1 MYNNKATKNAKTSN
15 NKKMTTLN
23 RKTIPYQAHHNS
35 ANVLQLET
43 KKVNS
48 ISKEANMHKSKQRQL
63 VTKQTYIRAKG
74 TKTLPAGCFFV
85 GTFNNHQAEE
95 N

>member
-48 ISKEANMHKSKQRQL
+48 ISKEANMHKIKQREREKKNNRAAHTL
-63 VTKQTYIRAKG
+63 RILNPKINKQNLR
-74 TKTLPAGCFFV
+74 
-85 GTFNNHQAEE
+85 NHK
-95 N
+95 

>member
-43 KKVNS
+43 KKS
-48 ISKEANMHKSKQRQL
+48 MPYMSTGWKFKASKMSTWK
-63 VTKQTYIRAKG
+63 
-74 TKTLPAGCFFV
+74 
-85 GTFNNHQAEE
+85 HQ
-95 N
+95 